1 MFIMLSFLIR
11 EFYFQVAIFVIVG
24 IALMGAW
31 LGYWGVRKMVLSE
44 DGTIDVGTAQFVK
57 WAIRIVASIM
67 VLQVGCGFLF
77 HSKTQKITKILL

>member
-1 MFIMLSFLIR
+1 MGFS
-11 EFYFQVAIFVIVG
+11 FQVAIFVIVG

-67 VLQVGCGFLF
+67 ILQVCDEFQIHKLR
-77 HSKTQKITKILL
+77 HRTKTLL